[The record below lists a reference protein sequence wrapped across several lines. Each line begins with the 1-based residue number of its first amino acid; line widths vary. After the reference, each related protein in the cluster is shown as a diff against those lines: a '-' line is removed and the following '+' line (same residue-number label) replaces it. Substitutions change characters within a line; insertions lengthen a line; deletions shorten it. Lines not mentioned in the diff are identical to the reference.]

1 MEIWQRSQREYPY
14 GRNGISADITV
25 EKGNNQR
32 NTHTTTTMVMMRMMM
47 KERWYSV
54 WRLKPKMMETS
65 FASMSRKH
73 LKKIERNLNEE
84 ATRNT
89 KPNTAKITMTLM
101 LNGEIEL
108 FWTNPK

>member
-1 MEIWQRSQREYPY
+1 
-14 GRNGISADITV
+14 
-25 EKGNNQR
+25 
-32 NTHTTTTMVMMRMMM
+32 
-47 KERWYSV
+47 
-54 WRLKPKMMETS
+54 MMETS

-108 FWTNPK
+108 F